1 MAKETMLV
9 IAFIATSERKW
20 TLCDL
25 WDFMKKKVFENLYV
39 RRKDSL
45 RDLVNKDI
53 TYGGIIRLEGVEMWT
68 KLFLRQWK
76 GRMYIEMY

>member
-25 WDFMKKKVFENLYV
+25 WDIMKKKVFENLYV

-45 RDLVNKDI
+45 RDLSVEKEKNKI
-53 TYGGIIRLEGVEMWT
+53 KY
-68 KLFLRQWK
+68 KS
-76 GRMYIEMY
+76 

>member
-1 MAKETMLV
+1 
-9 IAFIATSERKW
+9 
-20 TLCDL
+20 
-25 WDFMKKKVFENLYV
+25 MKKKVFENLYV